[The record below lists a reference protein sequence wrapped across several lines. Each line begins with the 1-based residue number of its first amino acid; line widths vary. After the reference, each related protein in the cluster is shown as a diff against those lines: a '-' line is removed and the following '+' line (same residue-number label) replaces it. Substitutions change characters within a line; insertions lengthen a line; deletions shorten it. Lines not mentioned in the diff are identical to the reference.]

1 MFGYSHKQANDLIAN
16 KTGMKGSKAFPLS
29 TLVTFLPKG
38 VLITLQ
44 KYAST
49 SDLKTGNKSRVGH
62 LSTSTAPSWM
72 QHPTPHVDL
81 LPAAGSGLRSHYHTL
96 TLPHLSNGS

>member
-29 TLVTFLPKG
+29 IFITFLPKG

-44 KYAST
+44 KYASI
-49 SDLKTGNKSRVGH
+49 SDLKSGNIMSRVGH
-62 LSTSTAPSWM
+62 LSTAPHS
-72 QHPTPHVDL
+72 QSGVCYQLLVVDL
-81 LPAAGSGLRSHYHTL
+81 DLIITP
-96 TLPHLSNGS
+96 

>member
-29 TLVTFLPKG
+29 ILVTFLPKG

-49 SDLKTGNKSRVGH
+49 SDLKGLEQGWSPLNFHHTIMDAAPHSACG
-62 LSTSTAPSWM
+62 LATSCW
-72 QHPTPHVDL
+72 
-81 LPAAGSGLRSHYHTL
+81 
-96 TLPHLSNGS
+96 

>member
-29 TLVTFLPKG
+29 ILVTFLPKG

-44 KYAST
+44 KYASI
-49 SDLKTGNKSRVGH
+49 SDL
-62 LSTSTAPSWM
+62 
-72 QHPTPHVDL
+72 
-81 LPAAGSGLRSHYHTL
+81 
-96 TLPHLSNGS
+96 